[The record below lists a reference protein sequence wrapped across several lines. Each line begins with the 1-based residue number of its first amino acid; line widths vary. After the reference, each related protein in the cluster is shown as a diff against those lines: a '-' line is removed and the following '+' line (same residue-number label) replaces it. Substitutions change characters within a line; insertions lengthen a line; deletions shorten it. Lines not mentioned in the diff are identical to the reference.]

1 MAPAFGRSIS
11 FPLSPARSSS
21 STTKKQARHVRSISL
36 PTCRAHP
43 LLAHL
48 HATTRAVRAWAATA
62 AADPC
67 TTTSAPSAGLAH
79 LDALHAALAELLVL
93 PEPRAALATSTAS
106 AFSDRL
112 LDGLLALAD
121 AHGAFRETLVDLRR
135 HAAEAQAALRRCDAA
150 RLASAVRAQRHAEKD
165 LARLASSVRA
175 AARLPLL
182 PVAPAA
188 TTVAEVEVSGV
199 LAEALAAAASASAA
213 VFSAL
218 EAVSSAATTAAA
230 SASSKKPA
238 ATATLMSLVTRSS
251 KAAVASDEDR
261 ELAALEKMEQLDE
274 CIAEMEAGSDKVFRS
289 ILHTRVAL
297 LNIRTQTC

>member
-11 FPLSPARSSS
+11 FPLSPARSSSSS

-62 AADPC
+62 GADPC
-67 TTTSAPSAGLAH
+67 TTTSTPSAGLAH

-93 PEPRAALATSTAS
+93 PEPRAALATAT

-121 AHGAFRETLVDLRR
+121 AHGAFRETLLDLRC
-135 HAAEAQAALRRCDAA
+135 HAAEAQAALRRRDAA
-150 RLASAVRAQRHAEKD
+150 RLASAVRAQRSAEKD
-165 LARLASSVRA
+165 LARLASSARA

-188 TTVAEVEVSGV
+188 TSVAEVEVSGV

-213 VFSAL
+213 VFAAL
-218 EAVSSAATTAAA
+218 EAVSSAATAAAA

-251 KAAVASDEDR
+251 KATAASDEDR
-261 ELAALEKMEQLDE
+261 ELAALEKMERLDE
-274 CIAEMEAGSDKVFRS
+274 CIAEMEAGNDKVFRT
-289 ILHTRVAL
+289 ILHARVAL
-297 LNIRTQTC
+297 LNIRTQTW